1 MHDTQESVC
10 AHIACKTA
18 EDDGLCGFQSLRCK
32 NSHHKQEVKMFSLK
46 YALWAAL
53 AGGLIP
59 LMGVFNARLGGALGS
74 PNHAPVIL
82 FVVAFATALGA
93 CLAITQR
100 LPDLSKLATASPQ
113 DFVGGL
119 IVCFYVFSITLLA
132 PRMGIGNFIL
142 FALCAQLVM
151 AAAIDYFGLFG
162 APVKDIS
169 LQRLGG
175 IVTMLVGLAV
185 AQSSV

>member
-1 MHDTQESVC
+1 M
-10 AHIACKTA
+10 I
-18 EDDGLCGFQSLRCK
+18 
-32 NSHHKQEVKMFSLK
+32 SLK

-53 AGGLIP
+53 AGGVIP
-59 LMGVFNARLGGALGS
+59 LMGIFNARLGNVLGS
-74 PNHAPVIL
+74 PFHAPMFL
-82 FVVAFATALGA
+82 FVAAFTAAVCVG
-93 CLAITQR
+93 LALTQR
-100 LPDLSKLATASPQ
+100 LPDVSKLANASPQ

-119 IVCFYVFSITLLA
+119 IVCFYVTSITLLA
-132 PRMGIGNFIL
+132 PRMGIGNFIM
-142 FALCAQLVM
+142 FALCAQLIV

-175 IVTMLVGLAV
+175 LLLMLAGLAV

>member
-1 MHDTQESVC
+1 
-10 AHIACKTA
+10 
-18 EDDGLCGFQSLRCK
+18 
-32 NSHHKQEVKMFSLK
+32 MFSLK

-59 LMGVFNARLGGALGS
+59 LMGVFNARLGGTLGS
-74 PNHAPVIL
+74 PFHAPVIL
-82 FVVAFATALGA
+82 FVAAFSAAVCVGLAL
-93 CLAITQR
+93 TQR
-100 LPDLSKLATASPQ
+100 LPDVSKLANASPQ

-119 IVCFYVFSITLLA
+119 IVCFYVTSITLLA
-132 PRMGIGNFIL
+132 PRMGIGNFIM

-151 AAAIDYFGLFG
+151 AAAIDHYGLFG

-175 IVTMLVGLAV
+175 IGVMLVGLAV
-185 AQSSV
+185 AQSSA